1 MSRNLTLKLSL
12 LAFLIVLGT
21 VFSLPVD
28 AQTRRQRNQSEQA
41 VREGDRLAAQR
52 NYRGSIDSYTRA
64 ISLWQGNS
72 DAHFKKGKAHFF
84 LAEYDL
90 AVMAYDLALKNG
102 HRPIDVFKARWEAY
116 DKSKRYDEAIA
127 DVENVLKAEPT
138 NVQFALA
145 AAEINFGRGNFQDAA
160 TGYQKAL
167 LQSPNNAD
175 LYYRLAA
182 SKEKLG
188 DVDGQ
193 AAAAEEAIK
202 RNTQFLA
209 ESLVILGNARH
220 IQKRTPE
227 AIDAYSRALASRP
240 DKVESYR
247 QLAELYRSQNRIS
260 EAIEISKAGL
270 RQHINNG
277 DLYTDLTWFYSLAGR
292 TEDAIAAGRSAT
304 QLLPK
309 NPMGHTNL
317 CRAYNE
323 AKRPE
328 LAISSCNAALRLA
341 PEDGETLFYL
351 GRAYDELK
359 NRTEAEKFYRRAVTG
374 LITFTKANPDY
385 SDGYYLL
392 GNAYAEVGENA
403 KAVEAYNKC
412 LELNPRF
419 SKANFNIGIIRIIE
433 KNKSAA
439 MQQYNALLVID
450 KPLAER
456 LKAEIDKL

>member
-1 MSRNLTLKLSL
+1 MSRSVTLKLSFLAL
-12 LAFLIVLGT
+12 LVTFGA
-21 VFSLPVD
+21 VFALPVD
-28 AQTRRQRNQSEQA
+28 AQNRRQKNQSEQA
-41 VREGDRLAAQR
+41 VREGDKLAATK
-52 NYRGSIDSYTRA
+52 NYQGAIENYARA
-64 ISLWQGNS
+64 ITIWQGNAY
-72 DAHFKKGKAHFF
+72 AHLQKGKAHYF
-84 LAEYDL
+84 LGEYDL
-90 AVMAYDLALKNG
+90 AVPALDLALQNG
-102 HRPIDVFKARWEAY
+102 SKPLEVYRVRWAAFE
-116 DKSKRYDEAIA
+116 KLKRYDEALA
-127 DVENVLKAEPT
+127 DVNNILKAEPS
-138 NVQFALA
+138 NGQFALA
-145 AAEINFGRGNFQDAA
+145 AAEINFGRGNYQESAA
-160 TGYQKAL
+160 AYQKAL

-175 LYYRLAA
+175 LYYWLAA

-202 RNTQFLA
+202 RNTQFRA

-220 IQKRTPE
+220 AQKRTPE
-227 AIDAYSRALASRP
+227 AIDAYSKALASRP
-240 DKVESYR
+240 DKVEAYR
-247 QLAELYRSQNRIS
+247 QLAELYRSQNRID

-270 RQHINNG
+270 RQHANNG

-309 NPMGHTNL
+309 NAMGHTNL

-328 LAISSCNAALRLA
+328 LAISSCNTALKLA

-351 GRAYDELK
+351 GRAQDELK
-359 NRTEAEKFYRRAVTG
+359 NRAEAEKFYRRAVAG
-374 LITFTKANPDY
+374 LITFTKNNPDY

-403 KAVEAYNKC
+403 KAIEAYNKC

-433 KNKSAA
+433 KNKAAA